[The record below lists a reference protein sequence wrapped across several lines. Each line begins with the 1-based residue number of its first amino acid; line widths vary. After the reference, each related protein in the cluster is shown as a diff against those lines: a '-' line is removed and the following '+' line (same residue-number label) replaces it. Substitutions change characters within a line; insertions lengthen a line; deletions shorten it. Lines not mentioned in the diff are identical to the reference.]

1 VKKEGYFENLGDTK
15 AERHVD
21 EDTHVVD
28 VKLTFNT
35 GLAPAKKRKPEDS
48 GPIVPYDLPPY

>member
-1 VKKEGYFENLGDTK
+1 
-15 AERHVD
+15 VD

-35 GLAPAKKRKPEDS
+35 GLPPAKKRKPEDS